1 MDQFNNIPW
10 KIIDMYF
17 RDNPTGLI
25 DHHLVSYND
34 FFNKGIK
41 QVFKE
46 SNPIR
51 FIKDQHESSN
61 PKNRVFQYQAYI
73 YLGGKNADRFYYG
86 KPVIYDDNDREH
98 IMYPNEAR
106 LRNMTYAFTV
116 HLDVEVDFV
125 IKVYDEADQVVYE
138 TVETKEIPK
147 IYLGKFPI
155 MLQSDM
161 CILKGLSPEVRY
173 NMGECRNDKGG
184 YFIVDGKEKVIICQE
199 KFADNT
205 LYIQD
210 KVSDVYSYSAKIRS
224 VSEDASKPVRTL
236 AVRMVAEQ
244 PSSSNNQ
251 IVVSIP
257 NVRKPVPLFIVMRA
271 LGVISDKEIIRHC
284 LLDLEK
290 YESYIDLF
298 IPCVH
303 DASTIFT
310 QNAALEYIKQFTKGY
325 TVNHVLHILMNF
337 FLPHIGELNFKAK
350 ALYLG
355 YMVKNLL
362 AVSVGAQKP
371 TSRDNYRYK
380 RFVTS
385 GALIKDL
392 FKEYFKLQQ
401 DNIYL
406 KMDKEYLYNNTLD
419 KYQNEDFIQFITS
432 NRNHYFKDRI
442 VETGFKKAFKG
453 NWGAHPHT
461 KMPGVA
467 QELNRLTY
475 FGFICQL

>member
-1 MDQFNNIPW
+1 MDQFNDIPW

-125 IKVYDEADQVVYE
+125 IKVYDEADQIVYE

-271 LGVISDKEIIRHC
+271 LGVISDKEIIEYC
-284 LLDLEK
+284 LLDIENNKDFLEM
-290 YESYIDLF
+290 F
-298 IPCVH
+298 RPCVH
-303 DASTIFT
+303 DAGMIFT
-310 QNAALEYIKQFTKGY
+310 QQAALGYIAQLTKGKSNSH
-325 TVNHVLHILMNF
+325 TMEILMNY
-337 FLPHIGELNFKAK
+337 FLPHIGELNFKQK

-355 YMVKNLL
+355 YIVNRLIRV
-362 AVSVGAQKP
+362 ATGVEKP
-371 TSRDNYRYK
+371 TNRDSYLYK
-380 RFVTS
+380 RIEVSGMLIRELFVEYYKMQQLNIFKKIDYEWFYNKTTPKYKQA
-385 GALIKDL
+385 GFMDLIMENVLGFSSTHK
-392 FKEYFKLQQ
+392 K
-401 DNIYL
+401 
-406 KMDKEYLYNNTLD
+406 TR
-419 KYQNEDFIQFITS
+419 ITS
-432 NRNHYFKDRI
+432 RFK
-442 VETGFKKAFKG
+442 
-453 NWGAHPHT
+453 
-461 KMPGVA
+461 
-467 QELNRLTY
+467 
-475 FGFICQL
+475 

>member
-1 MDQFNNIPW
+1 MDQFNDIPW

-271 LGVISDKEIIRHC
+271 LGIISDKEIHLTVREFA
-284 LLDLEK
+284 LL
-290 YESYIDLF
+290 
-298 IPCVH
+298 
-303 DASTIFT
+303 
-310 QNAALEYIKQFTKGY
+310 AALMDQPNQVFPRGQLIQKVWGDDYFGDESVVDTYIK
-325 TVNHVLHILMNF
+325 
-337 FLPHIGELNFKAK
+337 
-350 ALYLG
+350 YLRS
-355 YMVKNLL
+355 KIR
-362 AVSVGAQKP
+362 K
-371 TSRDNYRYK
+371 
-380 RFVTS
+380 S
-385 GALIKDL
+385 GDDELIKT
-392 FKEYFKLQQ
+392 
-401 DNIYL
+401 I
-406 KMDKEYLYNNTLD
+406 
-419 KYQNEDFIQFITS
+419 
-432 NRNHYFKDRI
+432 RG
-442 VETGFKKAFKG
+442 VGFSLRKG
-453 NWGAHPHT
+453 
-461 KMPGVA
+461 
-467 QELNRLTY
+467 Q
-475 FGFICQL
+475 